1 MAANISIRIEFYN
14 FSFFRKLA
22 LQNSIMI
29 KTLCFFLFF
38 VSTYHFA
45 QKFNPAIEI
54 EKRFAN
60 NNKKYNVGSVYYKN
74 GSEVKKYKDSL
85 LEKTLQ
91 DYSFY
96 IFSLQQKDC
105 YTYSTKKAIAIFKSD
120 KFFQIQ
126 YGLSFLANDLGLNQ
140 KFIDIFAQ
148 LKFKDQNELEVF
160 VNHVAKILFQTNY
173 YTDYKMT
180 SSSLSKLVFESENN
194 IITFKIK
201 DLSIYTIDF
210 MMKL

>member
-1 MAANISIRIEFYN
+1 
-14 FSFFRKLA
+14 
-22 LQNSIMI
+22 MI

-60 NNKKYNVGSVYYKN
+60 NNKKHNVGSVYYKN

-91 DYSFY
+91 DYCFY
-96 IFSLQQKDC
+96 IFPLQQKEC
-105 YTYSTKKAIAIFKSD
+105 YAYSTKKAIAIFKSY

-160 VNHVAKILFQTNY
+160 VNHLAKILFQTNY

-180 SSSLSKLVFESENN
+180 SSSSSKLVFESENN

-210 MMKL
+210 MMKI